1 MTESLEAIERA
12 SRDRLYP
19 SITNPNWLILRRRR
33 EIFKKWIAREQ
44 GRDLQV
50 LDVGG
55 RVHPYRSLLQNRIR
69 HYVAIDIKQTPLVDI
84 VARGEQIP
92 LADERFDLVICTQI
106 LEYVMHPETVIS
118 EIYRVLKPGG
128 SILISAPAVTIRDAD
143 EECWRFF
150 PSSLRMLLKDF
161 ADVEVE
167 PEGSS
172 VIGFFRIVSSGLDVL
187 VRKAALRTAYR
198 WTLCPV
204 LNLLAELLDAIAA
217 SKNQQITSNY
227 AAFARK

>member
-1 MTESLEAIERA
+1 MTESLESVDRA
-12 SRDRLYP
+12 SRERLYP

-55 RVHPYRSLLQNRIR
+55 RVQPYRSLLQNRIR

-92 LADERFDLVICTQI
+92 LADERFDLVICTQV
-106 LEYVMHPETVIS
+106 LEYVMHPEHVIS

-128 SILISAPAVTIRDAD
+128 SMLISAPAIAIRDAD
-143 EECWRFF
+143 EECWRLF
-150 PSSLRMLLKDF
+150 PSSLRRLLKNF
-161 ADVEVE
+161 AEVEVE

-187 VRKAALRTAYR
+187 VRKAALRTAFR
-198 WTLCPV
+198 WTLCPI
-204 LNLLAELLDAIAA
+204 LNLLAEVLDVISA